1 MDIEMNN
8 IPDTIFHRVFIWD
21 NLTAHHS
28 AYVHN
33 TVTGRVGPSNFSIV
47 PWPPYH
53 PKYGP
58 IKYKI
63 CEVMGK
69 IRLKKEEDWDMNCL
83 EHEIM
88 LAAYQIISFDKS
100 FQHCGYRWN

>member
-1 MDIEMNN
+1 
-8 IPDTIFHRVFIWD
+8 
-21 NLTAHHS
+21 
-28 AYVHN
+28 
-33 TVTGRVGPSNFSIV
+33 VTGRAGPSNFSIV
-47 PWPPYH
+47 RRPPYH

-69 IRLKKEEDWDMNCL
+69 IWLKKEEDWDMNRL

-88 LAAYQIISFDKS
+88 LAAYQIISFDTS
-100 FQHCGYRWN
+100 FQHCGYR